1 MHSTILL
8 TLATGL
14 AFASAQAP
22 GAPVP
27 TPGFIGKLGPAKI
40 IQNNPVGVSYIAQL
54 PDRKDTSVRGSVVGT
69 SNTNGTG
76 VNFQVSLSGLP
87 DPSLGPFSKSNPHPS
102 LLPHKLF
109 SKGGGGENKEE
120 KNNDG

>member
-27 TPGFIGKLGPAKI
+27 EPGVTGKLGPAKI
-40 IQNNPVGVSYIAQL
+40 IENNPLGVSYIAQL
-54 PDRKDTSVRGSVVGT
+54 PDRKDTTVRGSVVGT
-69 SNTNGTG
+69 SNNNGTG
-76 VNFQVSLSGLP
+76 VKFQISLSGLP
-87 DPSLGPFSKSNPHPS
+87 DPSLGPFSMSIP
-102 LLPHKLF
+102 LPL
-109 SKGGGGENKEE
+109 SKHCFIIGGREQREKE
-120 KNNDG
+120 

>member
-27 TPGFIGKLGPAKI
+27 TPGVYGKLGPAKI
-40 IQNNPVGVSYIAQL
+40 IEKNPLGVSYIAQL
-54 PDRKDTSVRGSVVGT
+54 PDRKDTTVRGSVVGT

-76 VNFQVSLSGLP
+76 VKFEISLSGLP
-87 DPSLGPFSKSNPHPS
+87 DPSLGPFSKLSPS
-102 LLPHKLF
+102 TLTDRERTK
-109 SKGGGGENKEE
+109 
-120 KNNDG
+120 KNVS